1 MRKITQE
8 EKEIVAPVNV
18 VEVGI
23 LRRGAHHKNAF
34 AKKFF
39 FTGRGRWSLSVSVFS
54 TLKRRF
60 GFGPKRTSPS
70 SLFSSPDLGPRAR
83 EPPPP
88 TVSPLLPPSLPVSL
102 PGRDRTSA
110 SASSTPNPHSFPDQQ
125 IRPIC
130 GPLPAEIRDKAAVFF
145 SFFLSLPRPRFPF

>member
-1 MRKITQE
+1 MQKITQE

-18 VEVGI
+18 VEVRI

-39 FTGRGRWSLSVSVFS
+39 YRARPMEPIRFRS
-54 TLKRRF
+54 LKRRF

-70 SLFSSPDLGPRAR
+70 SLISSPDLGPRA
-83 EPPPP
+83 PPPP
-88 TVSPLLPPSLPVSL
+88 TVSPLLPPRLPPLPLHRL

-110 SASSTPNPHSFPDQQ
+110 SASSTPNPHSFPHQQ

-130 GPLPAEIRDKAAVFF
+130 GTLPAEIRDKAAGVFF